1 VRWLAEG
8 RERLRGLLFRA
19 REEAEMD
26 EELRFHLEMEAG
38 RLVREAGLDPTEAR
52 RRAAVSFGG
61 VDKTKEEVRDARG
74 LAWVAGLSLDF
85 RLGFRLLLKYP
96 GLTLVGGLA
105 MAFAIAVGAGAFE
118 FVKQLVDPALPLD
131 GGNRIVALR
140 NRDARTGGVHAQSL
154 HDFAAW
160 REGLRSVEEL
170 GAYRSLERNLAAP
183 GVQAEPVY
191 LAEIS
196 ASAFRLARV
205 PALLGRTLTEADERA
220 GAPPVAVLGHDVW
233 RARFGSDPGV
243 VGRAVR
249 LGGAHAT
256 VVGVMPEGFAFPVA
270 HGAWIPLRLTPLDH
284 APGAGPQIGVFGR
297 LAPGATLERARAE
310 LAALGARAAAD
321 FPATHEHLRP
331 EVVPFARSHSMLDLP
346 PAFHGLFY
354 AANLFFVMLLVLVCA
369 NVALLMFARAATREG
384 EIVVRS
390 ALGASRGRIVAQLF
404 AEALVL
410 GGFAAAAGL
419 AAARVALGW
428 WLDVS
433 RAEAG
438 GRLPFWFDDRLGP
451 STLLYTAV
459 LALLGAVVAGVV
471 PALKMTGRGVDARL
485 RQLAAGGGG
494 LRFGRLWTAVIV
506 AQVAVTVAFPATAFF
521 ARREV
526 VRIQKMEAGF
536 PAGEYLSVRLET
548 DGEDA
553 PDAAGGPAGAEV
565 PARLGAAARELGRR
579 LAADPGVAGV
589 AFSDRLPR
597 TSHPRRYVEVDAGGA
612 AAPDSHRG
620 HAVTEA
626 SVDPGWFGVLGAPV
640 LAGRGFHS
648 ADLEAEAR
656 TVVVNESFVRRV
668 LGGRNALGRRVRYSV
683 RPGGEPGPWHEIVG
697 VVPDLGMIADDPGNG
712 AGLYHAAAPGAAAPV
727 YLAVHA
733 RGDPEALA
741 PRLRALA
748 AATDPALRLHE
759 VLPLDRVGATMWM
772 EFDFLWRLLALVSG
786 VALLLSLAGI
796 YAVTSFTVSRRTRE
810 IGIRVAL
817 GADARRVVA
826 AIFARPLAQVGV
838 GVLAGGMVTAALAYG
853 ALRGAL
859 GPAGAA
865 LVLAYAA
872 LMMGVCMLACVV
884 PTRRALR
891 VEPTE
896 ALRADG

>member
-1 VRWLAEG
+1 MRWLAEA

-19 REEAEMD
+19 REEAELD
-26 EELRFHLEMEAG
+26 EELRFHLEMEAR
-38 RLVREAGLDPTEAR
+38 RLVREAGLDPAEAR
-52 RRAAVSFGG
+52 RRAAVAFGG
-61 VDKTKEEVRDARG
+61 VEKTKEEVRDARG
-74 LAWVAGLSLDF
+74 LAWVQGLSLDF

-105 MAFAIAVGAGAFE
+105 MAFAIATGAGAFE
-118 FVKQLVDPALPLD
+118 LVRQLVDPTLPLD
-131 GGNRIVALR
+131 GGDRIVAVR
-140 NRDARTGGVHAQSL
+140 NRDARTGEVHARAL

-160 REGLRSVEEL
+160 REALRSVEEL

-196 ASAFRLARV
+196 ASAFRVARV
-205 PALLGRTLTEADERA
+205 APLLGRTLTDADERA

-233 RARFGSDPGV
+233 RTRFGSDPGV
-243 VGRAVR
+243 VGRSVR
-249 LGGAHAT
+249 LGTAHAT

-270 HGAWIPLRLTPLDH
+270 HRVWIPLRLSALDH
-284 APGAGPQIGVFGR
+284 ERGAGPAIEVFGR

-310 LAALGARAAAD
+310 LAALGRRAAAD
-321 FPATHEHLRP
+321 HPATHRHLRP
-331 EVVPFARSHSMLDLP
+331 EAVPFAQPHSMLDLP
-346 PAFHGLFY
+346 PALHRLLY

-384 EIVVRS
+384 EIVVRT

-410 GGFAAAAGL
+410 GGLAAVAGL
-419 AAARVALGW
+419 AAARAALGW

-438 GRLPFWFDDRLGP
+438 GRLPFWFGDGLAP
-451 STLLYTAV
+451 STLLYAAV
-459 LALLGAVVAGVV
+459 LAVLGAVIAGVL
-471 PALKMTGRGVDARL
+471 PALKMTGRGVEARL
-485 RQLAAGGGG
+485 RQLAAGSGG
-494 LRFGRLWTAVIV
+494 LRFGSTWTLVIV
-506 AQVAVTVAFPATAFF
+506 AQVALTVAFPASAFF

-526 VRIQKMEAGF
+526 VRIQAVEAGF
-536 PAGEYLSVRLET
+536 PAGEYLSARLET
-548 DGEDA
+548 DRELPPGA
-553 PDAAGGPAGAEV
+553 AAGPSAAEDR
-565 PARLGAAARELGRR
+565 ARLGAPARELARR
-579 LAADPGVAGV
+579 LAADPRVAGV
-589 AFSDRLPR
+589 AFTDRLPR
-597 TSHPRRYVEVDAGGA
+597 TSHPQRYVEVDAGGA
-612 AAPDSHRG
+612 AGTDSRG
-620 HAVTEA
+620 HPVTGA
-626 SVDPGWFGVLGAPV
+626 SVDPGWFAVLGAPV

-648 ADLEAEAR
+648 ADTEPEAR
-656 TVVVNESFVRRV
+656 VVVVNRSFVRRV
-668 LGGRNALGRRVRYSV
+668 LGGRNPLGRRVRYTAP
-683 RPGGEPGPWHEIVG
+683 PGQEPGPWHEIVG
-697 VVPDLGMIADDPGNG
+697 VVPDLGMIADDPDNG
-712 AGLYHAAAPGAAAPV
+712 AGLYHAAAPGASSPV
-727 YLAVHA
+727 HLAVHV
-733 RGDPEALA
+733 RGDPASLA

-772 EFDFLWRLLALVSG
+772 ELDFLWRLLAVVSG

-826 AIFARPLAQVGV
+826 AVFARPVAQVGV
-838 GVLAGGMVTAALAYG
+838 GVLAGGLLTAALAFG

-859 GPAGAA
+859 GPGGAA

-872 LMMGVCMLACVV
+872 LMMGVCMLACIV